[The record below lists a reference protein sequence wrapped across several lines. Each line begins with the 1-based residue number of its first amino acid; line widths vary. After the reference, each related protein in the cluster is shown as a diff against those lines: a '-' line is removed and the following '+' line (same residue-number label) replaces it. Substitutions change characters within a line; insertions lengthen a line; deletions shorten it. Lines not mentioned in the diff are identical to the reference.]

1 MAMVVLVRCN
11 DGTYSV
17 AMESCL
23 DELIRGGL
31 VSAYLSGGDWVKVPV
46 EQQIRKTVDTRR
58 NGQWAV
64 AAAA

>member
-1 MAMVVLVRCN
+1 MVVLVRCN

-23 DELIRGGL
+23 DELISNGV
-31 VSAYLSGGDWVKVPV
+31 VSAYLRGEDWIKVTV
-46 EQQIRKTVDTRR
+46 EPQSRKSVTETRR
-58 NGQWAV
+58 DSRWMP